1 MKILILKNKIFVC
14 GFKILLNYFETTDQ
28 FETIRCFSLL
38 CSFGFLFGTFISL
51 CMGRMQFP
59 NTDIH
64 VYSNFPRALKKN
76 TICTNWQRNLE

>member
-38 CSFGFLFGTFISL
+38 CSFGFLFHSAWDVCSFRIQIFMFI
-51 CMGRMQFP
+51 
-59 NTDIH
+59 
-64 VYSNFPRALKKN
+64 
-76 TICTNWQRNLE
+76 